1 MVAAIVSIVTIII
14 LSLDF
19 ILHRIIVYIFPERTT
34 VEASQFALIFDMK
47 MKVI

>member
-19 ILHRIIVYIFPERTT
+19 ILHRIIIYIFAERTT
-34 VEASQFALIFDMK
+34 VENNIFIVVLK
-47 MKVI
+47 MAI